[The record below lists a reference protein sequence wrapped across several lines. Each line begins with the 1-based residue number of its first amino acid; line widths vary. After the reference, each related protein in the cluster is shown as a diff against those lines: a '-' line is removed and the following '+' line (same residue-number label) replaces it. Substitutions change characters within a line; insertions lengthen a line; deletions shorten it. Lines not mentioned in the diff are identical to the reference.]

1 MTDSVAVFGD
11 GVVTIPESIV
21 EELNMSGSIP
31 VDLPPN
37 VAAEL
42 QVTGM
47 QGFKAQIEQIRGVGL
62 MATGVLQA
70 SMARNFDK
78 VGTEEA
84 RALSGLNSTPLGA
97 PSGNKAQ
104 A

>member
-1 MTDSVAVFGD
+1 MTTAAAVAGD
-11 GVVTIPESIV
+11 GVLTIPVTSLEGV
-21 EELNMSGSIP
+21 KMADP